1 MDTLWGPFLLF
12 LLIALY
18 VLPALVASS
27 RHHRQTMAITVL
39 NLLLGWTLLG
49 WVGALVWSC
58 TNPGTVV
65 SREEIA

>member
-12 LLIALY
+12 ILIALY
-18 VLPALVASS
+18 VLPALVAAS

-49 WVGALVWSC
+49 WAGALVWSC
-58 TNPGTVV
+58 TNPAAVGA
-65 SREEIA
+65 REEMV